1 MQIAI
6 LSFFHYFTPMFKKR
20 DSVFEVEEGKFLSPK
35 FNDKGLIPVI
45 TTDYKSGEVLMHG
58 YMNEEALK
66 ITIEKKEACYWSRS
80 KNALWYKG
88 KTSGFIQKVIDIRI
102 DDDQDAL
109 WLSVDIGNGASC
121 HVGYKSCF
129 YRSIP
134 LGKINNSEEVK
145 LEFKEKEKKF
155 DPDKVYKGQPNPT
168 KL

>member
-20 DSVFEVEEGKFLSPK
+20 ENVFEIEEGKFLSPK
-35 FNDKGLIPVI
+35 FDEKGLIPVT
-45 TTDYKSGEVLMHG
+45 TTDHKSGEVLMHG
-58 YMNEEALK
+58 FMNQESLK
-66 ITIEKKEACYWSRS
+66 LTVERKEAVYWSRS
-80 KNALWYKG
+80 RNALWHKG
-88 KTSGFIQKVIDIRI
+88 KTSGFVQKVLDIRI

-109 WLSVDIGNGASC
+109 WMIVDIGDGASC

-155 DPDKVYKGQPNPT
+155 DPEKVYKGHPNPT